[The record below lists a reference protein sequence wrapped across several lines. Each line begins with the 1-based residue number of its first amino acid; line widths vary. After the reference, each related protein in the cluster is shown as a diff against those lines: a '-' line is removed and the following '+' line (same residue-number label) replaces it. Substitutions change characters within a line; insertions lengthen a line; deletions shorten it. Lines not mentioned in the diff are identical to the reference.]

1 MNLIDIFEVAGLA
14 VGTGLF
20 GWAGNELRKQYVAWA
35 DKNKFYDKGVKFE
48 DIKDN
53 EKPKECNLFS
63 KTAAFYKPFRNMV
76 NVERN

>member
-1 MNLIDIFEVAGLA
+1 MSLKEIVDIAGYLA
-14 VGTGLF
+14 GVGVI

-48 DIKDN
+48 DIKY
-53 EKPKECNLFS
+53 KKESKEDNLFS

>member
-1 MNLIDIFEVAGLA
+1 MSLKEIVDVAGLA

-20 GWAGNELRKQYVAWA
+20 GLALNEARKQYVNWA
-35 DKNKFYDKGVKFE
+35 EKNKFYDKGVKFNDLE
-48 DIKDN
+48 NKT
-53 EKPKECNLFS
+53 KPKEYDLFS